1 MIFNLYFLFSLA
13 TKTLEFVVMAA
24 DTELI
29 EIFPHPLLL
38 PDDNKVEILSVC
50 CIIYSTA
57 N

>member
-1 MIFNLYFLFSLA
+1 
-13 TKTLEFVVMAA
+13 MAA
-24 DTELI
+24 DTKPI

-38 PDDNKVEILSVC
+38 PNDNKVEILSVC